1 MDPYSHPVVSHS
13 VSTEK
18 EATYSPLLGLSTFDG
33 ASLNGEPDDV
43 FDTTLEWVQRSASA
57 GHKWIVSSD
66 EQSPPSQGVAPDS
79 MDPLHDS
86 IRQNVLWGNIMA
98 GGA

>member
-1 MDPYSHPVVSHS
+1 VSHS
-13 VSTEK
+13 VSTLK
-18 EATYSPLLGLSTFDG
+18 EGTYGPLLGRQSFDG
-33 ASLNGEPDDV
+33 ASLNGEPSDV
-43 FDTTLEWVQRSASA
+43 FDVTLEWVQRSASA

-66 EQSPPSQGVAPDS
+66 EQSPPSQGVAPDII
-79 MDPLHDS
+79 DPLQDS